1 MNNNSRLY
9 NILIW
14 VISIVVPLLVTLLL
28 FAKWDYDKLIFD
40 LRIPNYEPIVILENL
55 PIAKPLTFLPPIYAT
70 INGLTAIT
78 LVIAVYYIKRGKR
91 KIHENLIKV
100 CIALSLSF
108 LVMYVAYHLTSD
120 PTSFGGSGAIAY
132 LYFFILISHI
142 LLSIVV
148 IPLVLISYLKAS
160 QSDFVSHKKIAKIT
174 FPIWLYVAVTGV
186 IVYLMISPYYVDR
199 KSVV

>member
-1 MNNNSRLY
+1 MKNNSRLY

-70 INGLTAIT
+70 INGLTALT

-108 LVMYVAYHLTSD
+108 LVMYIAYHLTSD

-160 QSDFVSHKKIAKIT
+160 QSDFVSHRKIAKIT

-186 IVYLMISPYYVDR
+186 IVYLMISPYYV
-199 KSVV
+199 

>member
-1 MNNNSRLY
+1 MKSNSKLY
-9 NILIW
+9 NTLIW
-14 VISIVVPLLVTLLL
+14 VISVVVPLVVALLL

-40 LRIPNYEPIVILENL
+40 LRIPNYEPIVIMENL

-70 INGLTAIT
+70 INGLTAFI
-78 LVIAVYYIKRGKR
+78 LVVAVYYIKKGKR

-108 LVMYVAYHLTSD
+108 LVMYIAYHLTSD

-132 LYFFILISHI
+132 LYFFILITHI

-160 QSDFVSHKKIAKIT
+160 QSDFAAHRKIAKIT

-186 IVYLMISPYYVDR
+186 IVYLMISPYYI
-199 KSVV
+199 